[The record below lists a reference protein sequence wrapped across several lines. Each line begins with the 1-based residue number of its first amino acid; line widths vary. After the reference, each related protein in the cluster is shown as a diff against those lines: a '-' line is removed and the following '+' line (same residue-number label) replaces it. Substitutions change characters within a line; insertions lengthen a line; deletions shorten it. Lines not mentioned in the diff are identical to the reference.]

1 MIFGSKYCFIC
12 QCATRIVGIVVGVVV
27 HFVCKSVPQQRPS
40 SNLTDDVASVIG
52 TDQDH
57 NQRRKQMADIFL
69 VLPKQIAYNLSL
81 LQGLQISVEVKVPQF
96 KFTENEQLCTLG
108 LIV

>member
-1 MIFGSKYCFIC
+1 MIFGSNYCFIC

-57 NQRRKQMADIFL
+57 NDDDEEESKWQTYFL
-69 VLPKQIAYNLSL
+69 LPKTYWIQFIFAYRFPL
-81 LQGLQISVEVKVPQF
+81 
-96 KFTENEQLCTLG
+96 
-108 LIV
+108 